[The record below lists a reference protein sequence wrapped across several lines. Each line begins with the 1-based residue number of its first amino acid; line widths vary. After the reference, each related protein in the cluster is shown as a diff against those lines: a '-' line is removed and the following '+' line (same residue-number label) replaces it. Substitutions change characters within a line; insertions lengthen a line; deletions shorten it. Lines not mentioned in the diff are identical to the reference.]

1 MCKKSRFLT
10 KTHGLIGSRQ
20 TYLPRDA
27 ANGRSHRSLNNGSE
41 FYAEAKRIWEN
52 EQGRPSLC
60 TVQALIAMYEYNKLQ
75 GKDRFGWIFLQ
86 TAVDMAI
93 ELGLFRRGDAGD
105 ISTDA
110 QGYSRNFTAWSL
122 YKRTRKQLIKTVA
135 NLDGVSTVHVR
146 PDIAEKVADPSV
158 VATPPATP

>member
-1 MCKKSRFLT
+1 MCAIYLPNTVLGESRAWSSRLLLSCSSQCCPRYRMCKKSQFLT

-122 YKRTRKQLIKTVA
+122 YIYQA
-135 NLDGVSTVHVR
+135 
-146 PDIAEKVADPSV
+146 
-158 VATPPATP
+158 